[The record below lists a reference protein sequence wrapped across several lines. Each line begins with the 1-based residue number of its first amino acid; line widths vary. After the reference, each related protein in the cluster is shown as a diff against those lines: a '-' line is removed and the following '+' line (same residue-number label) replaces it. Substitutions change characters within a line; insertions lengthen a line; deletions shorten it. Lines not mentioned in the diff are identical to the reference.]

1 MKRDGAMKITLLV
14 TLLFGL
20 VFLTTVGAAERTLTP
35 QQQRMTSCNQQATAQ
50 GVEFY
55 SNAICFTK
63 VALFLFVG
71 GLTEGVPG
79 SRDAVE
85 MRLQRAIGF
94 VRIMTADRVNDRNM
108 LLIANVVMLMQS
120 LISHGW
126 TCGD

>member
-1 MKRDGAMKITLLV
+1 M
-14 TLLFGL
+14 
-20 VFLTTVGAAERTLTP
+20 
-35 QQQRMTSCNQQATAQ
+35 
-50 GVEFY
+50 
-55 SNAICFTK
+55 
-63 VALFLFVG
+63 ALFLFVG

-120 LISHGW
+120 LISTVGRAAISQSSRATW
-126 TCGD
+126 IAMKIGLPGSPPERGGNQRLSE